1 MTELAKQIKDK
12 LNISTVNTDELNR
25 VLKDRIDFGFDSI
38 YFRYAEVVDEL
49 SYYKEKEARREAKN
63 FDRKRWADG
72 KKMHFY
78 ACLEQLL
85 RAHEGDNN
93 GINK

>member
-1 MTELAKQIKDK
+1 MAK
-12 LNISTVNTDELNR
+12 LTVDINVENLDTYKH
-25 VLKDRIDFGFDSI
+25 VLKDRLDFGFDSI

-49 SYYKEKEARREAKN
+49 SWLKLQEM
-63 FDRKRWADG
+63 RKDGIDFNRKLLADG

-93 GINK
+93 DFK

>member
-1 MTELAKQIKDK
+1 MAKLAVDVKVQDLEIF
-12 LNISTVNTDELNR
+12 NR
-25 VLKDRIDFGFDSI
+25 IAKDRLDFGFDSI
-38 YFRYAEVVDEL
+38 YFRYAEVVEEL
-49 SYYKEKEARREAKN
+49 SWLKLKEEHRSGDCN

-78 ACLEQLL
+78 RCLEQLL

-93 GINK
+93 DINK